1 MNETSRAE
9 ELIQKYLDDLAS
21 PEELAELDRLLRED
35 REAARLFARLARM
48 DSRLYGYFNAC
59 RARLGLAEQMAK
71 EDDPIDISALRARL
85 LWHRFLERLWGPAGA
100 VILHLLLITVLFKF
114 AIMSATKKE
123 APAVQVVMEVQ
134 QSEQF
139 DEFEKELKPL
149 DELPQLVEPVMPP
162 EDVAMAQATTEEV
175 LQAPAAAPA
184 EDRVD
189 FAELDMSMENKSA
202 LVMKGLYAGRSGA
215 KRQDAL
221 ASYGG
226 QWGKHT
232 EAAVLRAL
240 EWLKKNQAPDG
251 SWGPNKIAMTGL
263 GLLTFLSHG
272 ETTSSEKYG
281 ETVQKALRFLV
292 AQQDEKGLFTQ
303 GGAVESSDPAVY
315 AHGIATYAISESY
328 GLTRIPS
335 LKPVMEKAVQAILD
349 GQQPAGGWNYRFSK
363 AARRDTSVS
372 GWMIQAL
379 KSAAIAGAENPGIRA
394 ALDKAAADL
403 KSAQNPETGRFGYTE
418 PGTGSLG
425 CTGIGVLCLQ
435 LLGQGAEKEA
445 RQGLQALREA
455 KIEWDSDRENTWPLY
470 EWYYITQAKFHHGGQ
485 TWSNWNSE
493 FARIYVKQQN
503 DDGSWPAASKW
514 EASNGPVYSTT
525 LAALTLQVYYR
536 MLPTYKPLAV
546 QAEPRT
552 NDVEVRVE

>member
-1 MNETSRAE
+1 
-9 ELIQKYLDDLAS
+9 
-21 PEELAELDRLLRED
+21 
-35 REAARLFARLARM
+35 
-48 DSRLYGYFNAC
+48 
-59 RARLGLAEQMAK
+59 
-71 EDDPIDISALRARL
+71 
-85 LWHRFLERLWGPAGA
+85 
-100 VILHLLLITVLFKF
+100 
-114 AIMSATKKE
+114 
-123 APAVQVVMEVQ
+123 
-134 QSEQF
+134 
-139 DEFEKELKPL
+139 
-149 DELPQLVEPVMPP
+149 
-162 EDVAMAQATTEEV
+162 
-175 LQAPAAAPA
+175 
-184 EDRVD
+184 
-189 FAELDMSMENKSA
+189 
-202 LVMKGLYAGRSGA
+202 
-215 KRQDAL
+215 
-221 ASYGG
+221 
-226 QWGKHT
+226 
-232 EAAVLRAL
+232 
-240 EWLKKNQAPDG
+240 
-251 SWGPNKIAMTGL
+251 
-263 GLLTFLSHG
+263 
-272 ETTSSEKYG
+272 
-281 ETVQKALRFLV
+281 
-292 AQQDEKGLFTQ
+292 
-303 GGAVESSDPAVY
+303 
-315 AHGIATYAISESY
+315 
-328 GLTRIPS
+328 
-335 LKPVMEKAVQAILD
+335 MEKAVQAILD
-349 GQQPAGGWNYRFSK
+349 GQQPAGGWSYRFSK